1 MLALRRALLALFAL
15 GIVFAALDVAIT
27 LTSRHEPD
35 RAAVAVFQVLIGLSF
50 IGVGISAWW
59 RRPLNRF
66 GMLMTIVGFAWFIA
80 GLRESNSAGLFTVGT
95 YLGTLYI
102 VVAVHMVL
110 TFPSGRLE
118 TTAQRAVVTA
128 GYFAILAIGLP
139 YLLLGAN
146 IDSGLVGQRPGNA
159 FEIVDAPDLAAVFGL
174 VEAVVGVVCL
184 GAAVVLV
191 LGKLRH
197 ATPPQRRQQ
206 LPMAATGVV
215 LVLFLTLWLLLDAVS
230 ADGAAKAASF

>member
-27 LTSRHEPD
+27 LTPRHEPD

-118 TTAQRAVVTA
+118 TTMQRVVVA
-128 GYFAILAIGLP
+128 SGYFAALAIGLP
-139 YLLLGAN
+139 YFLLGGE
-146 IDSGLVGQRPGNA
+146 IDADLAGQRPGNA
-159 FEIVDAPDLAAVFGL
+159 FQVIDAPDLASIFSYVATF
-174 VEAVVGVVCL
+174 VGVVSL
-184 GAAVVLV
+184 
-191 LGKLRH
+191 
-197 ATPPQRRQQ
+197 
-206 LPMAATGVV
+206 
-215 LVLFLTLWLLLDAVS
+215 
-230 ADGAAKAASF
+230 

>member
-15 GIVFAALDVAIT
+15 GAVFAPRAVAMP
-27 LTSRHEPD
+27 LTSRHEPHK
-35 RAAVAVFQVLIGLSF
+35 AEVAIFGALVGLSF
-50 IGVGISAWW
+50 VGVGISAWW

-66 GMLMTIVGFAWFIA
+66 GVLMTRVGFAWFIA
-80 GLRESNSAGLFTVGT
+80 GLRESNSAGLFTIGT

-139 YLLLGAN
+139 Y
-146 IDSGLVGQRPGNA
+146 
-159 FEIVDAPDLAAVFGL
+159 
-174 VEAVVGVVCL
+174 
-184 GAAVVLV
+184 
-191 LGKLRH
+191 
-197 ATPPQRRQQ
+197 
-206 LPMAATGVV
+206 
-215 LVLFLTLWLLLDAVS
+215 
-230 ADGAAKAASF
+230 

>member
-35 RAAVAVFQVLIGLSF
+35 QATVAVFQALIGLSF
-50 IGVGISAWW
+50 VGVGISAWW

-66 GMLMTIVGFAWFIA
+66 GLLMTAVGLAWFIA
-80 GLRESNSAGLFTVGT
+80 GLQAATSAGLHTIGT

-118 TTAQRAVVTA
+118 T
-128 GYFAILAIGLP
+128 
-139 YLLLGAN
+139 N
-146 IDSGLVGQRPGNA
+146 W
-159 FEIVDAPDLAAVFGL
+159 
-174 VEAVVGVVCL
+174 
-184 GAAVVLV
+184 
-191 LGKLRH
+191 K
-197 ATPPQRRQQ
+197 
-206 LPMAATGVV
+206 
-215 LVLFLTLWLLLDAVS
+215 
-230 ADGAAKAASF
+230 